1 MAISFR
7 MPKPKPIKATPPKPR
22 APAARPSQAVTTGR
36 GMKTQM
42 AFTAGLAGVS
52 ALTQFGMASLASN
65 TMATI
70 AEDVIASPMALGVLG
85 AVALAFLLR

>member
-1 MAISFR
+1 
-7 MPKPKPIKATPPKPR
+7 
-22 APAARPSQAVTTGR
+22 
-36 GMKTQM
+36 M